1 MLITLILRLCEFT
14 SATMHFC
21 VADDASSSQTLSWFL
36 PVINTISLNT
46 FRKEKD
52 SNTLLEC
59 KFDTPLPCITD
70 LFLREEA
77 LDRDATC
84 EYIRRGRKLLPNH
97 IAMMADFVC
106 STHQLGTNLK
116 VKFSTLFC
124 TFDQHISQTPCNL
137 IAIRYKSQLPGRAD
151 LYQNKIMLPLR
162 NPPYLH
168 DLLHEFCT

>member
-1 MLITLILRLCEFT
+1 MNSLLQPCISVLQM
-14 SATMHFC
+14 MHLL
-21 VADDASSSQTLSWFL
+21 VKHSWFL
-36 PVINTISLNT
+36 PVINTINLNT

-84 EYIRRGRKLLPNH
+84 EHISRGRKLLPNH
-97 IAMMADFVC
+97 IAMIADFVC

-137 IAIRYKSQLPGRAD
+137 IAIWYKSHLPGRAD
-151 LYQNKIMLPLR
+151 LYQNKMMLPLR

-168 DLLHEFCT
+168 DLFHEFPT